1 MMPVLEYIDRISDQC
16 GIRELHPS
24 DSRRA
29 SMTTILP
36 MIRVPLLPDT
46 APKWVLSHTLT
57 PLLGQNWNSTVGELS
72 PFFLHAC
79 LLRNEIDK
87 GGISRTC

>member
-46 APKWVLSHTLT
+46 APGSLSHTHSTAGEKLEFDGWGALAFLSAR
-57 PLLGQNWNSTVGELS
+57 LLA
-72 PFFLHAC
+72 P
-79 LLRNEIDK
+79 
-87 GGISRTC
+87 